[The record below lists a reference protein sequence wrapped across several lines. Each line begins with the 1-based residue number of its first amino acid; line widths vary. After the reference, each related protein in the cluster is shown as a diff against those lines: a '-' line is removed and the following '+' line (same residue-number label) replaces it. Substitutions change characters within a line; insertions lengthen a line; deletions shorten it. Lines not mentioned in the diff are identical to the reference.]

1 MPFIFFLLLILL
13 ILFLIILLFIL
24 LLLILSIRWHIL
36 IPPAPSMFLHSWIPK
51 YRAELGHVRVLSSNL
66 MNELILSRNMLYLNG
81 LIYSREHLHRKLCY
95 FLMVFIHFSHAF
107 TGNLWGASKFLGV
120 TPAMAEN
127 LPRDRGFN
135 CKAASF
141 SNRFPRNL
149 AIAATTAADA
159 VNQKDHTC
167 ANYHR
172 LSQYIIDRL
181 GGCWKYMKIH
191 EHSIS

>member
-1 MPFIFFLLLILL
+1 M
-13 ILFLIILLFIL
+13 
-24 LLLILSIRWHIL
+24 
-36 IPPAPSMFLHSWIPK
+36 
-51 YRAELGHVRVLSSNL
+51 LGCFHPNL

-141 SNRFPRNL
+141 SNCFPRNL

-181 GGCWKYMKIH
+181 GGCWKYMNIVFH
-191 EHSIS
+191 NYYELFVFMFSPSPSREISSQAEGKLRRRLAINYRFI